1 VTGFSV
7 DWLALREP
15 YDREAR
21 GMAAHSLELNSLAS
35 RLRGGDPTLAV
46 LDLACGTGANLR
58 ELAPRLSGSQQWTLV
73 DHDPKLLE
81 ALPGVLVAWASAN
94 DFLFQAKAA
103 SMRVE
108 GPGWTAEVHPLCIDL
123 ALELGSLPFGG
134 SRLVTASALL
144 DLVSAPWLDALFG
157 RVRSAGAA
165 VLFALNVD
173 GRVAWDP
180 PIAGDEEVDRL
191 FALHQRRDKGFG
203 PALGVQAVSL
213 AVSRLSAMGYGIVQA
228 TSDWRIDASEEAQ
241 AAAMLAAM
249 VEGMGAAAIEQDP
262 TARSSVS
269 EWIQRRI
276 AVLDKT
282 HLRVG
287 HQEILAV

>member
-1 VTGFSV
+1 MTGFSV

-21 GMAAHSLELNSLAS
+21 GMAADSLKLHSLAA
-35 RLRGGDPTLAV
+35 RLRGGVPTLAV

-58 ELAPRLSGSQQWTLV
+58 ELAPRLAGSQRWTVV

-81 ALPGVLVAWASAN
+81 ALPGLLAAWASAN
-94 DFLFQAKAA
+94 GFSFQVKAA
-103 SMRVE
+103 SMRLE
-108 GPGWTAEVHPLCIDL
+108 GPGWTAEVHPVCIDL
-123 ALELGSLPFGG
+123 ALDLGAVPFAG

-144 DLVSAPWLDALFG
+144 DLVSASWLDALFG

-165 VLFALNVD
+165 MLFALSVD
-173 GRVAWDP
+173 GRVTWDP

-191 FALHQRRDKGFG
+191 FAAHQRRDKGFG
-203 PALGVQAVSL
+203 PALGVEAVGV
-213 AVSRLSAMGYGIVQA
+213 ATRRLPAMGYEVVRA
-228 TSDWRIDASEEAQ
+228 TSDWHIDAVGEAR
-241 AAAMLAAM
+241 AAAMLTAM

-276 AVLDKT
+276 DVLDKT
-282 HLRVG
+282 RLGIG